1 MPLIMV
7 TNNQQLKFNSNSIKI
22 VRMILRKLSNF
33 HKGSRYLNDGIPYQ
47 TLLKWINTLVGLL

>member
-22 VRMILRKLSNF
+22 VKR
-33 HKGSRYLNDGIPYQ
+33 
-47 TLLKWINTLVGLL
+47 